1 MRKEGR
7 VIQTEVLVEKAR
19 AGNHHAFRML
29 VEMYRDD
36 VYRIVYGVLRN
47 QKDAEDAAQEVFLK
61 IYTSLPNYKNQ
72 GFKTWIS
79 RIAVNHC
86 IDMKRKAYRKR
97 EEITDEIPK
106 RASERDSTERK
117 VIERE
122 LKERIRKKIGDLPDN
137 YRDVVYGYYIQGKTF
152 EELAEEERVKKK
164 TIEVRLYRAR
174 VWMKKHWK
182 EDDFL

>member
-1 MRKEGR
+1 M
-7 VIQTEVLVEKAR
+7 EKAR

-36 VYRIVYGVLRN
+36 VYRIVYGILRN
-47 QKDAEDAAQEVFLK
+47 QKDAEDAAQEVFIK
-61 IYTSLPNYKNQ
+61 IYKSLPNYKNQ

-97 EEITDEIPK
+97 EEITDAIPEK
-106 RASERDSTERK
+106 MSNQNPTERR

-122 LKERIRKKIGDLPDN
+122 LREQIYEKINKLPGN

-152 EELAEEERVKKK
+152 EQLAEEQNVKKK

-182 EDDFL
+182 EEEFQ